1 MNYRNAD
8 NSGNDITVISDVVTN
23 QDTIGWYYA
32 FMLWGKWSKSQIF
45 YNQNPPI
52 PAMDSHVGH
61 ATYMDMENGEMKVD
75 PSMVTGTKERLSWFI
90 NVSKM
95 ENCYHYQDAT
105 NKTVIDGL
113 NSENTETTS
122 TIVPVPFK
130 VGNYEVSQEMID
142 ENPETFKT
150 VNVNDVRLSSGVYDM
165 HPEVRRLADE
175 IYSIYRPHCEEIV
188 GKKFKK
194 EYTNGYLNRNSFGD
208 TIWTHADPFDYT
220 LIVYLNND
228 LWDLR
233 KWGGETLFFNDDITF
248 SRGGVAPKGSTACL
262 FKSEI
267 PHKVTSVS
275 WEAECD
281 RLAITYYLE
290 YDEVQE

>member
-8 NSGNDITVISDVVTN
+8 NSGNDIHIISDVVTN
-23 QDTIGWYYA
+23 TDTIGWYYA
-32 FMLWGKWSKSQIF
+32 FMLWGKWNKSQIF

-52 PAMDSHVGH
+52 PAMDSHTAY
-61 ATYMDMENGEMKVD
+61 ATYMDGNEMKVD
-75 PSMVTGTKERLSWFI
+75 PSKITGTKEKLSWFI

-95 ENCYHYQDAT
+95 ENCYHYQSSQ
-105 NKTVIDGL
+105 NQNTVEGL
-113 NSENTETTS
+113 TADNIRITED
-122 TIVPVPFK
+122 IKPVPFK
-130 VGNYEVSQEMID
+130 VGNYEVTQEMIN
-142 ENPETFKT
+142 ENPEVFGTIGL
-150 VNVNDVRLSSGVYDM
+150 NDERMSAGVYDM
-165 HPEVRRLADE
+165 HPEVRRIADE
-175 IYSIYRPHCEEIV
+175 IYDIYRPHCEEII

-248 SRGGVAPKGSTACL
+248 SRGAVAPKGSTACL
-262 FKSEI
+262 FKSNI
-267 PHKVTSVS
+267 PHKVTGVS

-290 YDEVQE
+290 YDDTRE

>member
-8 NSGNDITVISDVVTN
+8 NSGSDITVISDVVTN

-32 FMLWGKWSKSQIF
+32 FMLWGKWNKSQIF

-52 PAMDSHVGH
+52 PAMDSHIGH

-95 ENCYHYQDAT
+95 ENCYHYQSSQ
-105 NKTVIDGL
+105 NQNTVKGL
-113 NSENTETTS
+113 TADNIKITED
-122 TIVPVPFK
+122 IKPVPFK
-130 VGNYEVSQEMID
+130 VGNYEVSQKMID
-142 ENPETFKT
+142 ENPEVFGTIGL
-150 VNVNDVRLSSGVYDM
+150 NDERMSAGVYEM
-165 HPEVRRLADE
+165 HPEVRRLANE
-175 IYSIYRPHCEEIV
+175 IYDIYRPHCEEIV
-188 GKKFKK
+188 GRKFKK
-194 EYTNGYLNRNSFGD
+194 EYTNGYLNRNMFGD
-208 TIWTHADPFDYT
+208 TVWTHADPFDYT

-233 KWGGETLFFNDDITF
+233 KWGGETLFFNDDITM
-248 SRGGVAPKGSTACL
+248 SRGAVAPKGSTACL

>member
-8 NSGNDITVISDVVTN
+8 NSGSDITVISDVVTN

-32 FMLWGKWSKSQIF
+32 FMLWGKWNKSQIF

-52 PAMDSHVGH
+52 PAMDSHIGH

-95 ENCYHYQDAT
+95 ENCTHYQDAT

-113 NSENTETTS
+113 NSDNTETTS
-122 TIVPVPFK
+122 TIVPEPFK
-130 VGNYEVSQEMID
+130 VGNYNVTQEMID
-142 ENPETFKT
+142 DNPEIFET
-150 VNVNDVRLSSGVYDM
+150 VNVNDVRLSSNVYQM
-165 HPEVRRLADE
+165 HPEVRRIADE
-175 IYSIYRPHCEEIV
+175 IYDIYRPHCEEIV
-188 GKKFKK
+188 GRKFKK

-290 YDEVQE
+290 YDDIR

>member
-1 MNYRNAD
+1 MNYHNAD
-8 NSGNDITVISDVVTN
+8 SSGNDIHVITDVVSN
-23 QDTIGWYYA
+23 ADTAGWYYG
-32 FMLWGKWSKSQIF
+32 FMLWGKWNKSQIF

-52 PAMDSHVGH
+52 PAMDSHIGH

-75 PSMVTGTKERLSWFI
+75 PSRVTGTKERLSWFI

-95 ENCYHYQDAT
+95 ENCYHYQSSQ
-105 NKTVIDGL
+105 NQNTVEGL
-113 NSENTETTS
+113 TADNIKITED
-122 TIVPVPFK
+122 IKPVPFK
-130 VGNYEVSQEMID
+130 VGNYEVTQEMIN
-142 ENPETFKT
+142 ENPEIFGTIGL
-150 VNVNDVRLSSGVYDM
+150 NDERMSAGVYEM
-165 HPEVRRLADE
+165 HPEVRRIADE
-175 IYSIYRPHCEEIV
+175 IYDIYRPHCEEII

-248 SRGGVAPKGSTACL
+248 SRGAVAPKGSTACL
-262 FKSEI
+262 FKSNI